1 MCVQAKEWD
10 VALFDFHGQTAEDLS
25 FHEGAIIQVTQS
37 GGEEDWR
44 AGRGSTMLPS
54 HSPARV
60 QPGTTHTHTHTAETN
75 TRPKEHQNLIKYKI
89 NFLFNIAF
97 MIILMF
103 YVLQKA
109 FSP

>member
-37 GGEEDWR
+37 RGEEDWR

-60 QPGTTHTHTHTAETN
+60 QPGTTHTDTHTHC
-75 TRPKEHQNLIKYKI
+75 RDKYT
-89 NFLFNIAF
+89 
-97 MIILMF
+97 
-103 YVLQKA
+103 
-109 FSP
+109 P